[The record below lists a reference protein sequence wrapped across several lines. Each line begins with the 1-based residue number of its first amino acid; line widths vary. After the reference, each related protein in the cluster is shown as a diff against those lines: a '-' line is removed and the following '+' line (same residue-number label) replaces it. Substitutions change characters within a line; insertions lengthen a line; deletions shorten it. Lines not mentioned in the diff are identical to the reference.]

1 MLRHCTL
8 GELLEVRD
16 GAGSAV
22 ARDHVERC
30 DACRAEVDRLHQ
42 RVAAMR
48 ALPPQAPPRDRWPV
62 VREAVLTARRRRRWS
77 YASWA
82 GLAAAAGLVLFV
94 GINTPPRSAVTASA
108 PDEIAS
114 LVQESQQLEQV
125 LQSYSQPGRVVNG
138 VTAAAIAELEDRIA
152 MIDVGIDRA
161 QVQAASYETV
171 ADLWRRRVTLMD
183 RLVNTHIQPVTYV
196 GY

>member
-16 GAGSAV
+16 GAGTAA
-22 ARDHVERC
+22 ARSHVEQC
-30 DACRAEVDRLHQ
+30 DACAAEVDRLHQ
-42 RVAAMR
+42 RAAAMR
-48 ALPPQAPPRDRWPV
+48 ALPPHSPPRDRWPA
-62 VREAVLTARRRRRWS
+62 VREAVLTERRRRRWS
-77 YASWA
+77 YATWA
-82 GLAAAAGLVLFV
+82 GLAAAAGLVLVV
-94 GINTPPRSAVTASA
+94 GVKTPAHPVVTASA

-125 LQSYSQPGRVVNG
+125 LHSYNQPGRVVNG

-152 MIDVGIDRA
+152 VIDLGIDQA

-183 RLVNTHIQPVTYV
+183 RLVNTHIQQVTYV